1 MPACIQHQVIANIR
15 TRTCMYFLI
24 LYLHSNLIYK
34 HRMHGPYTSTDL
46 KTLYYVYIGEDMY
59 ENNSVTDQKRNDQY
73 SSIFSKPSS
82 QLLTSSYKKSPKGY
96 RESVSRLGKVC
107 SEENI
112 KLRSEV
118 AVLKAEVETLR
129 QLLSDTNATLSTWS
143 STAYAGPPAGPSYK
157 MSGDNGGIQSYIT
170 NYDSNPRVDCNSA
183 NMQESSSYQNFN
195 CQY

>member
-1 MPACIQHQVIANIR
+1 MYRYNLNIR
-15 TRTCMYFLI
+15 PPAQLVYYRCCQHTRNAF
-24 LYLHSNLIYK
+24 
-34 HRMHGPYTSTDL
+34 YTFID
-46 KTLYYVYIGEDMY
+46 EDTMN
-59 ENNSVTDQKRNDQY
+59 ESVTDQY

-96 RESVSRLGKVC
+96 RESVSQLGKVC

-143 STAYAGPPAGPSYK
+143 STAYAGPPAGPSYN
-157 MSGDNGGIQSYIT
+157 MSGDNGGIQSYIA
-170 NYDSNPRVDCNSA
+170 YPDSNPCVDCNSA
-183 NMQESSSYQNFN
+183 NMQESSSYQNYN
-195 CQY
+195 RQY